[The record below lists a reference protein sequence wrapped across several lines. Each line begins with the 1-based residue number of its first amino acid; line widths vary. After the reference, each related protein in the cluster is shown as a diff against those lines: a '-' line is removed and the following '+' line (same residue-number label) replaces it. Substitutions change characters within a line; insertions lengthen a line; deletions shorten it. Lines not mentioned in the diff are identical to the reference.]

1 MELKNSICTN
11 KSKKNKLMKKN
22 SIKLLFSIFF
32 IFFFIYQ
39 GFAQNNNFELKEGDI
54 LFQDLDCGDFCEA
67 VEKVT
72 FGYKGCKFSHVALAV
87 KAENGK
93 IAVLEAVSKGVCITD
108 LDTFLAKSHDANNN
122 PKVIVGRLKPK
133 YQKLIPKAII
143 EAKKLIGRPY
153 DDVFCITNNDYYCS
167 EIIYDVFKISNNGKA
182 IFNLYPMTFKDPE
195 TGKTFPAWVEY
206 FKELNKPIPEGEA
219 GNGPG
224 SISLSN
230 KLNIIHFY
238 GKPDGYK
245 QKTNGKYK

>member
-1 MELKNSICTN
+1 MNRNIAYFLLCT
-11 KSKKNKLMKKN
+11 
-22 SIKLLFSIFF
+22 FF
-32 IFFFIYQ
+32 IFNFSYQ
-39 GFAQNNNFELKEGDI
+39 SHSQQKAFELLEGDI
-54 LFQDLDCGDFCEA
+54 LFQDLDCGPFCDA

-72 FGYKGCKFSHVALAV
+72 FGIRGCKFSHVAIAV
-87 KAENGK
+87 KDNNGK

-108 LDTFLAKSHDANNN
+108 LETFLAKSKDSNNN

-167 EIIYDVFKISNNGKA
+167 EIIYDVFKISNNGNP

-195 TGKTFPAWVEY
+195 TGKTFPAWVDY
-206 FKELNKPIPEGEA
+206 FKELNKPIPEGEL

-224 SISLSN
+224 SISLSD
-230 KLNIIHFY
+230 KLNIVHFY
-238 GKPDGYK
+238 GIPSGYQNK
-245 QKTNGKYK
+245 KK

>member
-1 MELKNSICTN
+1 
-11 KSKKNKLMKKN
+11 MKKFKYLF
-22 SIKLLFSIFF
+22 IICILLLTNISLKTFS
-32 IFFFIYQ
+32 
-39 GFAQNNNFELKEGDI
+39 QNKNFELKEGDI
-54 LFQDLDCGDFCEA
+54 LFQDLDCGDFCDA

-93 IAVLEAVSKGVCITD
+93 IAVLEAISKGVCITD

-245 QKTNGKYK
+245 HNTNGKYK